1 MTMKEGP
8 RGGVLNFLSDSDM
21 ERIHHAALSLLED
34 PGVLCDSDLILDIF
48 QEGGARVDRDS
59 RIIRVPPDMV
69 DAAIES
75 APSSFVIHGRDPEM
89 DLLLEPGRVYYG
101 LGGSSEP
108 FFWDYGLGKP
118 RMPTTADMVNATR
131 VGQSLTHVDFIMTL
145 GSAGDR
151 PKDVSF
157 FYTYDAIF
165 RNTTKPVIVSSLGQR
180 SVARMLEMAA
190 AASGGEDEFRRRPWV
205 IIFVTPHSPL
215 QVTQFNEGMVEAA
228 KFGAPILYS
237 PAPLMGATGPV
248 DLGGA
253 LIQTTAEEL
262 FGLVMSQLIKPGT
275 PFIYAPHTPAMD
287 MRITQPTYASPEQS
301 VGRAAVAQF
310 GRYYNLPT
318 FNTGA
323 GVEAKLPDAEAA
335 AEAMMGMLLNGLA
348 GMTLT
353 QCMGTLASG
362 LYGSVEMLVICDEI
376 AHMVKRVLGGVSV
389 TDETRF
395 LDMIRE
401 VGHRGSFFEHDYTVS
416 HFRQDLFFPVLFQR
430 QTIAQWEEKG
440 AKPIVDVAHER
451 VQEILGQAGP
461 AALPEGA
468 DEALARVLR
477 ESVREFQESR
487 NNE

>member
-1 MTMKEGP
+1 MLFAVNPSTPNPIQEPSRLTQLLVGHSIMTHSQEMS
-8 RGGVLNFLSDSDM
+8 RDCV
-21 ERIHHAALSLLED
+21 
-34 PGVLCDSDLILDIF
+34 F
-48 QEGGARVDRDS
+48 QKGGAKVDRDS
-59 RIIRVPPDMV
+59 RVVRVPPDIV

-75 APSSFVIHGRDPEM
+75 APSSFVVHGRDPEM

-101 LGGSSEP
+101 LGGTSEP

-118 RMPTTADMVNATR
+118 RTPTLADMVNVTR
-131 VGQSLTHVDFIMTL
+131 VGQALPHVDFIMAL
-145 GSAGDR
+145 CSAGDMPR
-151 PKDVSF
+151 DVAF
-157 FYTYDAIF
+157 FHEYDAIF

-180 SVARMLEMAA
+180 SVARFLEMAA
-190 AASGGEDEFRRRPWV
+190 AVSGGEDEFRRRPWV
-205 IIFVTPHSPL
+205 IVYVTPVSPL
-215 QVTQFNEGMVEAA
+215 QATRLNEGMVEAA
-228 KFGAPILYS
+228 RFGAPIQYS
-237 PAPLMGATGPV
+237 PAPMLGATGPV

-253 LIQTTAEEL
+253 LIQATAEEL

-287 MRITQPTYASPEQS
+287 MRITQPTYASPEHA

-362 LYGSVEMLVICDEI
+362 LCGSVEMLVICDEI
-376 AHMVKRVLGGVSV
+376 AHMVKRVMGGVSV

-395 LDMIRE
+395 LNMIRE

-451 VQEILGQAGP
+451 VQEILSQAGP
-461 AALPEGA
+461 AALPQGA

-477 ESVREFQESR
+477 ASIREFQESEGR
-487 NNE
+487 E